1 MGEGEVDKNVVTAF
15 VGDRVPFL
23 AIGGLEDDLEGA
35 AEGAKLGLEI
45 LEILGFDVERE
56 ASAIGY
62 EVH

>member
-35 AEGAKLGLEI
+35 EEGAKLGLEI

>member
-1 MGEGEVDKNVVTAF
+1 MGEGEVDENVLTAF

-35 AEGAKLGLEI
+35 VKSSELGLEI
-45 LEILGFDVERE
+45 LEILGFGVEWE
-56 ASAIGY
+56 ASAIGD